1 MSLMKR
7 ITSVLALFIIICS
20 LSVIEAS
27 ENEAGEAFSDPSV
40 TFDMPESWK
49 HQPIQ
54 YESSVGKADIIIHFN
69 RQVHQALRPLI
80 ELFGKENDLKI
91 VLTRGT
97 CGLTAGMLKNKQV
110 DIGMFCCPPGKTD
123 RLPGLK
129 FHTVGIMS
137 LALLVHPENSI
148 DNITIEQAR
157 KIFRGEIRR
166 WSELNDSKGK
176 PGMNVPIQVIA
187 RRHCKKR
194 PGHWK
199 LLLGN
204 KDLFSPKLQEVGAIT
219 DMIHLVGANPSAIG
233 YEVMQ
238 MAREMKDR
246 GEVKPLKIN
255 GISPEVSSKLISGQY
270 PLYRTFNLT
279 LWDNSEARN
288 PHAERLVEYLLEHV
302 KTVDPAYGIIPAS
315 DLKQAGW
322 KFKDNELIGEPE

>member
-1 MSLMKR
+1 MKQIKRMTTVLGLLILLSL
-7 ITSVLALFIIICS
+7 LA
-20 LSVIEAS
+20 VIEAP
-27 ENEAGEAFSDPSV
+27 ENVAGEAFSDPATV
-40 TFDMPESWK
+40 LDMSESWK

-54 YESSVGKADIIIHFN
+54 HESSIGKADIVIHFN

-80 ELFGKENDLKI
+80 DLFGKENNLKI

-123 RLPGLK
+123 RLPGLR

-157 KIFRGEIRR
+157 QIFSGEIRR
-166 WSELNDSKGK
+166 WSELKDSKGK

-199 LLLGN
+199 QLLEES
-204 KDLFSPKLQEVGAIT
+204 DVFTPKLQEVGAIP
-219 DMIHLVGANPSAIG
+219 DMIYLIASNPAAIG
-233 YEVMQ
+233 FEVMQ
-238 MAREMKDR
+238 MVRELKDK
-246 GEVKPLKIN
+246 GEVKPLKID
-255 GISPEVSSKLISGQY
+255 GISPEVASKLISAQY
-270 PLYRTFNLT
+270 PLYRTFSLT
-279 LWDNSEARN
+279 LWDNAEARN
-288 PHAERLVEYLLEHV
+288 PHAEQLVEYLLEHV
-302 KTVDPAYGIIPAS
+302 EKVDPAYGIIPAS
-315 DLKQAGW
+315 DLRQAGW
-322 KFKDNELIGEPE
+322 KFKGNELIGEPQ